1 MESRYYVV
9 KKGDSLWGI
18 AKHFGYTVDQIA
30 ARNGLNGKRKSL
42 INIGQKIYLPGGKSG
57 PDLLLNLRIIGL
69 NSQPIKNAKLEI
81 AHDGI
86 TTEARTN
93 EDGWLL
99 GLDIQDHT
107 KGLKIAF
114 ENYEGKWRTIFN
126 EKILPLGE
134 KTLEIN
140 ILTDLIKGKTLRKEG
155 AEIVPDKAIGAA
167 VKGQTPQ
174 PATSA
179 TPHRPL
185 AEVPAMPVVFETRT
199 GNGQPATVNAPLFA
213 GENLYLNKGN
223 EKFRQAII
231 DAAKRYDLT
240 PHAFA
245 AIINAEAAIGKNGA
259 WMETSAGSGKARG
272 LGQFLPSAWFQY
284 VATPGT
290 LGHAEALKILGAS
303 KLLAANDTLY
313 KINGKE
319 KDEVGASAKKTIL
332 GWRDNGFYSID
343 AIGAYAVY
351 NLRYLKDHGIDATGL
366 PPDEKVKIAYIMHH
380 EGPGDG
386 LLYLQG
392 KIGEN
397 ETPTQRIVARKLAKQ
412 FKTSNDD
419 GTAKAKVLA
428 DRFNGDYVKAY
439 YYFLANHTDSK
450 VNAKN
455 FMLRHEGFSERSAF
469 EVIQSLA
476 GISIEKPVSENV
488 TLSKQPKLSNA
499 RKSIKNVEKEV
510 IPNIGVGGALNWSD
524 PLDHCSIRI
533 GGYSDSVSNPSS
545 ARAKSLFGGR
555 GGRHRGIDLCAV
567 PGTSVKAVANGF
579 VHYAGPGGSYGN
591 VILLKV
597 NINDLPPSQK
607 RYAMTINGIKDDTI
621 YFMYAHL
628 SSIEVTH
635 RPSPMIKAG
644 QVIGKSGDTGNASGM
659 TKVGILSPQRYG
671 AHLHFEVR
679 RSPSLK
685 KGEGEWFDP
694 KPFLNH
700 CD

>member
-18 AKHFGYTVDQIA
+18 AKHFGYAVDQIA
-30 ARNGLNGKRKSL
+30 TRNGLIGKRKSL
-42 INIGQKIYLPGGKSG
+42 INVGQKIYLPDGKTE

-69 NSQPIKNAKLEI
+69 NSKPIKDTKLEI
-81 AHDGI
+81 EHDGI

-114 ENYEGKWRTIFN
+114 ENYEGKWQSIFN

-155 AEIVPDKAIGAA
+155 PALLPDKAIGAE
-167 VKGQTPQ
+167 VKKQTPQ

-179 TPHRPL
+179 TPRRPL
-185 AEVPAMPVVFETRT
+185 SEVPAVPVVLETRA

-245 AIINAEAAIGKNGA
+245 AIINAEAVIGKNGA
-259 WMETSAGSGKARG
+259 WVETSAGSGKALG
-272 LGQFLPSAWFQY
+272 LGQFLPPAWFQY

-290 LGHAEALKILGAS
+290 LGNAEARKFLGAVN
-303 KLLAANDTLY
+303 LLATNDTLY
-313 KINGKE
+313 KINGKRN
-319 KDEVGASAKKTIL
+319 DEISASAQKTIL

-366 PPDEKVKIAYIMHH
+366 PPDEKVKVAYIMHH

-386 LLYLQG
+386 VLFLKGMMGRSLESPPN
-392 KIGEN
+392 KI
-397 ETPTQRIVARKLAKQ
+397 QSKLSSQ
-412 FKTSNDD
+412 FKSKNDD
-419 GTAKAKVLA
+419 GSAKAKALA
-428 DRFNGDYVKAY
+428 SRFGDDYVKAY
-439 YYFLANHTDSK
+439 YYFLANHTDTK
-450 VNAKN
+450 VRTKS
-455 FMLRHEGFSERSAF
+455 FMLKHGGFNERSAF
-469 EVIQSLA
+469 EVIKDVAHINIDIPKQDLMQPAS
-476 GISIEKPVSENV
+476 
-488 TLSKQPKLSNA
+488 QPKPSQKNIPTKIA
-499 RKSIKNVEKEV
+499 REV
-510 IPNIGVGGALNWSD
+510 NSESSVGGVSDWSD
-524 PLDHCSIRI
+524 PLDRCRIRT
-533 GGYSDSVSNPSS
+533 GGYCDSISNPAG
-545 ARAKSLFGGR
+545 ARSKSLFGGR
-555 GGRHRGIDLCAV
+555 GGKHKGIDLCAI
-567 PGTSVKAVANGF
+567 PGTPIKAVANGDII
-579 VHYAGPGGSYGN
+579 YADQAGTYGN
-591 VILLKV
+591 VIMLKV
-597 NINDLPPSQK
+597 NINDLPLQQ
-607 RYAMTINGIKDDTI
+607 RTYVNGVNGIKDEII

-628 SSIEVTH
+628 DAIDVEKNDKV
-635 RPSPMIKAG
+635 IAG
-644 QVIGKSGDTGNASGM
+644 AIIGKTGHTGNAVRM
-659 TKVGILSPQRYG
+659 TEVGFSSDEKFG

-679 RSPSLK
+679 RSSSLK
-685 KGEGEWFDP
+685 KGEGKWFDP
-694 KPFLNH
+694 LPFLIH
-700 CD
+700 CA